1 MWLSIIV
8 KIIISFI
15 IILIGHHLWNR
26 FTDSYSTKKTK
37 DIIGSQIQK
46 YNSLLEEA
54 QRKHINS
61 QHSSNDSMKMELEN
75 FMNEMEFT

>member
-1 MWLSIIV
+1 M
-8 KIIISFI
+8 

-26 FTDSYSTKKTK
+26 FIESHSTKKTK

-54 QRKHINS
+54 QRKKETVHE
-61 QHSSNDSMKMELEN
+61 NDSMKMELEN
-75 FMNEMEFT
+75 FMNEIDIS

>member
-1 MWLSIIV
+1 M
-8 KIIISFI
+8 

-26 FTDSYSTKKTK
+26 FIETHSTKKTK

-54 QRKHINS
+54 QRKKETVHE
-61 QHSSNDSMKMELEN
+61 NDSMKMELEN
-75 FMNEMEFT
+75 FMNEIDIS